1 MECEAARLGKTEV
14 IQQQMESLEGWSSSM
29 QSLSPGR
36 RVLIPTHSGA
46 NFTTRCAARRPHVRG
61 ARSALGTEGG
71 AQLPKEEIDLGKE
84 GPEDKEERDSQAP
97 EGLPF

>member
-1 MECEAARLGKTEV
+1 
-14 IQQQMESLEGWSSSM
+14 M

-61 ARSALGTEGG
+61 ALSAQGTEG
-71 AQLPKEEIDLGKE
+71 AHLPMEESNLGKE

>member
-1 MECEAARLGKTEV
+1 MTINGACRGEEVVIYAVFVTRMEGPC
-14 IQQQMESLEGWSSSM
+14 SSAT
-29 QSLSPGR
+29 
-36 RVLIPTHSGA
+36 VA

>member
-1 MECEAARLGKTEV
+1 
-14 IQQQMESLEGWSSSM
+14 M

-46 NFTTRCAARRPHVRG
+46 NFTTRCAAWLPHVRG
-61 ARSALGTEGG
+61 ACLALGTEGG

>member
-1 MECEAARLGKTEV
+1 
-14 IQQQMESLEGWSSSM
+14 M
-29 QSLSPGR
+29 QSLPPGR

-97 EGLPF
+97 EGLPFKNNIADFFCTVPLLSLFRPSP

>member
-1 MECEAARLGKTEV
+1 
-14 IQQQMESLEGWSSSM
+14 M

-97 EGLPF
+97 EGLPFLKQYRRFLLYSAFTFTFSAEPLVLV

>member
-1 MECEAARLGKTEV
+1 M
-14 IQQQMESLEGWSSSM
+14 
-29 QSLSPGR
+29 
-36 RVLIPTHSGA
+36 
-46 NFTTRCAARRPHVRG
+46 RG